1 MLSQPSSFK
10 SNSHWSGNR
19 ASVPVNCN
27 RLKWSLISTRGNS
40 QPLPVPPQCCCWGFS
55 CTRAG
60 GATRGWRRE
69 YITCLRTMTA
79 GRTSERTCSTTTRR
93 AAGRRIRWVCDFC
106 FKIDFRSQ
114 VRESSRGPSSQSY
127 YDNLHRLSWR
137 LLQRGALVSLSL
149 WQPLTFKNCSLM
161 LMTSGFTE
169 CRGKAWQLILLKMC
183 LFCFEKHSEQE
194 VSACSSGLSEVC
206 GCRCVAG
213 PFILISCVKSVTW
226 LSDA

>member
-1 MLSQPSSFK
+1 MPGKHGLRDAPGDVLSQSSSLK

-27 RLKWSLISTRGNS
+27 RLKWSLISTRGNF

-60 GATRGWRRE
+60 GAIRGWRRE
-69 YITCLRTMTA
+69 YTTCLRTTTA

-93 AAGRRIRWVCDFC
+93 AAGRRIRWERDFC

-114 VRESSRGPSSQSY
+114 VRESNAEGQLSAQSY

-137 LLQRGALVSLSL
+137 PVAAGRPCQFVS
-149 WQPLTFKNCSLM
+149 
-161 LMTSGFTE
+161 MTTSN
-169 CRGKAWQLILLKMC
+169 I
-183 LFCFEKHSEQE
+183 
-194 VSACSSGLSEVC
+194 
-206 GCRCVAG
+206 
-213 PFILISCVKSVTW
+213 
-226 LSDA
+226 